1 MDVFGINLPNKVL
14 TNFDLLDY
22 AKQLNIPYFKGVFM
36 RDTLPKNP
44 NKIECAIVNLNTSDQ
59 LGSHWTCYF
68 KKDLLRIY
76 FDSFGQVTPIEIQD
90 YLKSKNERG
99 LPLIQRNTDIVQAV
113 NSVLCGH
120 LCLFVLKALS
130 NDWSFQQVL
139 NYLNG
144 HP

>member
-36 RDTLPKNP
+36 RDTLPRKP

-90 YLKSKNERG
+90 YLKSKTERG

>member
-1 MDVFGINLPNKVL
+1 MDVFGLNLPNKVL

-36 RDTLPKNP
+36 RDTLPRKP
-44 NKIECAIVNLNTSDQ
+44 NKIECAIVNLNTSVQ
-59 LGSHWTCYF
+59 KGSHWTCYF
-68 KKDLLRIY
+68 KKGQLLIY
-76 FDSFGQVTPIEIQD
+76 FDSFGQVTPTEIQD
-90 YLKSKNERG
+90 YLKSKNEKG

-130 NDWSFQQVL
+130 NGWSFQQVL

-144 HP
+144 HS

>member
-90 YLKSKNERG
+90 YLKSKTERG